1 MLWRRDL
8 ETPARKTL
16 HALLDAAIS
25 VARPDVCLAPHL
37 PAIPPTGRLIVL
49 GAGKAAAAMAQAA
62 EAHYEGDPGYE
73 RLSGMVTTRHGYGLA
88 TRRIEVVEAGH
99 PVPDTAG
106 QRAAERTLALAGAAT
121 AEDLVLV
128 LLSGGASALWSAPVA
143 GLDFAGKQALTR
155 KLLGSGARID
165 EMNTVRKHLS
175 RIKGGR
181 LAVAAHPAEVVTL
194 AISDVPRDDPATIG
208 SGPTV
213 ADPTTLADARAIL
226 AHYAIDLD
234 PAVARALGDA
244 ANETPKPGATEL
256 DRSRFVLVARP
267 QASLEAAARLA
278 ATLGY
283 RPVIIGD
290 ALEGEARELA
300 RHHASL
306 ARESLARGERVALLS
321 GGEVTVTLRGTGE
334 GGPNQEYALAL
345 AIALEGAAGI
355 AALAADTDG
364 TDGGSGRVDDPA
376 GAIVDATTLARASA
390 CHLDAAKFLDNNDST
405 GFFRSVGDLVIK
417 GPTQTNVNDFRAI
430 LIDPA

>member
-1 MLWRRDL
+1 M

-37 PAIPPTGRLIVL
+37 PAIPPSGRLIVL

-244 ANETPKPGATEL
+244 ANE
-256 DRSRFVLVARP
+256 LVDCCHH
-267 QASLEAAARLA
+267 RLA
-278 ATLGY
+278 HRWRQDNPHDSHAVAIGPGGDRTSFVQPDIALFVGLAVVGQS
-283 RPVIIGD
+283 PGDGD
-290 ALEGEARELA
+290 AQPIG
-300 RHHASL
+300 
-306 ARESLARGERVALLS
+306 
-321 GGEVTVTLRGTGE
+321 
-334 GGPNQEYALAL
+334 
-345 AIALEGAAGI
+345 
-355 AALAADTDG
+355 
-364 TDGGSGRVDDPA
+364 
-376 GAIVDATTLARASA
+376 
-390 CHLDAAKFLDNNDST
+390 
-405 GFFRSVGDLVIK
+405 
-417 GPTQTNVNDFRAI
+417 
-430 LIDPA
+430 

>member
-1 MLWRRDL
+1 M

-37 PAIPPTGRLIVL
+37 PAIPPSGRLIVL

>member
-37 PAIPPTGRLIVL
+37 PAIPPSGRLIVL

-106 QRAAERTLALAGAAT
+106 QRAAERTLAFAGAAT

>member
-1 MLWRRDL
+1 M

-37 PAIPPTGRLIVL
+37 PAIPPSGRLIVL

-106 QRAAERTLALAGAAT
+106 QRAAERTLAFAGAAT